1 MFTWSPYP
9 FLRILT
15 ALIFGILAAKQGYI
29 SVEYKGY
36 LIYYSIVL
44 IAILFGFRILKTN
57 RHLFISGNL
66 GLIVIFVAGC
76 IRFWD
81 YSEINSADHIIHLD
95 QDIDGYTARVN
106 STHLE
111 KEKYFTYEI
120 DLSSIFQNDNI
131 FKKSGKVHLYVRR
144 ANDSKP
150 TLRYGDKIVISKS
163 PFRLPPP
170 KNPHEFNYM
179 DYMAGRNIYFQQFV
193 DADEIKVTSNNPEW
207 WLMDYAIQLR
217 THFSKTIEN
226 NVAGQKEQAI
236 AKALILGIRD
246 GLDNQVKRSFSAA
259 GAMHVLAVSGLHVGI
274 IIAIISF
281 LLKPISKRR
290 NGKVISAVV
299 SLSFLW
305 LYAMVAGL
313 SPSIL
318 RAATMFSVMVIG
330 QAYNTRQNIYNSLA
344 LSAAILLFINPNYL
358 FSVGFQLSYIAVLG
372 IVYIYPLIHRK
383 LVFNNFILEQM
394 WSFTCLSIA
403 AQLATFPLTVYYF
416 HQFPVY
422 FLISNLMVI
431 PAAMLIMTIGIA
443 LLLLGTTPLASLIG
457 ALLNGVIFSL
467 HSVVSFIEQLDY
479 SLIDWL
485 YLSPFQTLLI
495 YLMIISTL
503 AFLNYRRFQYIYIIL
518 LIAIGV
524 SITDSYSLFIQSNKN
539 QLVFYEIGGEAV
551 FDEIDGLNAK
561 LLRVNPIKNQE
572 LVRFQVEPNRLSSQL
587 QQVRIDAGKDT
598 NFIASDEGLLYYHWK
613 GNKFIFI
620 TKPVN
625 NLITTKKIVTD
636 YLVISNNSC
645 YSLNHLKSHFT
656 FRELIIDSS
665 NNYKTC
671 KSFEK
676 SAKKENVKCRILR
689 NEGAIVIN
697 NLSLSFKYYT
707 EIH

>member
-9 FLRILT
+9 FLRIIT
-15 ALIFGILAAKQGYI
+15 ALILGILAAKQGYI
-29 SVEYKGY
+29 SIEYKSY
-36 LIYYSIVL
+36 LIYSSIAL
-44 IAILFGFRILKTN
+44 ISILVSIKILKLN
-57 RHLFISGNL
+57 NHLFISGNL
-66 GLIVIFVAGC
+66 GLIIILIAGC

-81 YSEINSADHIIHLD
+81 YSQVNNPDHIIHLD
-95 QDIDGYTARVN
+95 QPIDGYTARVS

-111 KEKYFTYEI
+111 KEKYFVYEVN
-120 DLSSIFQNDNI
+120 LTAIFQDKNI
-131 FKKSGKVHLYVRR
+131 FKKSGQIYLYVRR
-144 ANDSKP
+144 TGDSKP
-150 TLRYGDKIVISKS
+150 PLIYGDKIVIGKS
-163 PFRLPPP
+163 PFRLPSP

-193 DADEIKVTSNNPEW
+193 DANEVKVISNNPEW
-207 WLMDYAIQLR
+207 LIMDYAIKLR

-226 NVAGQKEQAI
+226 NVAGQKEQVI

-281 LLKPISKRR
+281 LLRPISKRR
-290 NGKVISAVV
+290 NGKVISAII

-305 LYAMVAGL
+305 LYAMIAGL

-344 LSAAILLFINPNYL
+344 LSAAILLFANPNFL

-372 IVYIYPLIHRK
+372 IVYIYPMIHRK

-403 AQLATFPLTVYYF
+403 AQLATFPLTLYYF

-422 FLISNLMVI
+422 FLISNLVVI
-431 PAAMLIMTIGIA
+431 PAAMLIMIIGLA
-443 LLLLGTTPLASLIG
+443 LILVGATPLASIIG
-457 ALLNGVIFSL
+457 AILNGIIFSL
-467 HSVVSFIEQLDY
+467 HSVVTFIEQLDF

-495 YLMIISTL
+495 YIMIVTSL
-503 AFLNYRRFQYIYIIL
+503 AFLYYRKFQYLYLIL
-518 LIAIGV
+518 LLATAVSTIG
-524 SITDSYSLFIQSNKN
+524 TLSLFKQSKKQ

-551 FDEIDGLNAK
+551 FDEINGINSN
-561 LLRVNPIKNQE
+561 LLMINPVENLE
-572 LVRFQVEPNRLSSQL
+572 LVRFQVEPNRLNSHL
-587 QQVRIDAGKDT
+587 QQIQIDGGQNNKL
-598 NFIASDEGLLYYHWK
+598 IASNQGLLYYYWK

-620 TKPVN
+620 TKPLQNFVSS
-625 NLITTKKIVTD
+625 KKIATD
-636 YLVISNNSC
+636 YLIISNNSC
-645 YSLNHLKSHFT
+645 FSLKYLKSNFD
-656 FRELIIDSS
+656 FNELIIDSS
-665 NNYKTC
+665 NNFKTC
-671 KSFEK
+671 KSFER
-676 SAKKENVKCRILR
+676 STAKENVKCRILR
-689 NEGAIVIN
+689 NEGAVVIN
-697 NLSLSFKYYT
+697 G
-707 EIH
+707 